1 MAKSSSPAKLF
12 LISDAVVVVD
22 TGFLELEVDEGVGGD
37 GQQGDQTGNEDIAWN
52 ADGIR
57 ATFSCEA
64 AIGGE
69 INPKQNNDGEDVQ
82 GECNLRNTEGW
93 SGRMCR
99 DADDDLECAFEG
111 RCPKENP
118 CRVDDDEGYCAS

>member
-1 MAKSSSPAKLF
+1 MAKSSSPARHF
-12 LISDAVVVVD
+12 LKSDVLVVVATEVS
-22 TGFLELEVDEGVGGD
+22 ELEVDEGAGRD
-37 GQQGDQTGNEDIAWN
+37 GQQGDQAGDEGIAWN

-118 CRVDDDEGYCAS
+118 CRVDDDEGYGAS